1 MWVKVLKPLDGVNV
15 FCMWD
20 RRELGGQRL
29 DYSGLSGAPPPRKRH
44 VHILNPGTCEYGLI

>member
-1 MWVKVLKPLDGVNV
+1 MWVKVLKPLDGMNV

-20 RRELGGQRL
+20 RRDLGGQRL